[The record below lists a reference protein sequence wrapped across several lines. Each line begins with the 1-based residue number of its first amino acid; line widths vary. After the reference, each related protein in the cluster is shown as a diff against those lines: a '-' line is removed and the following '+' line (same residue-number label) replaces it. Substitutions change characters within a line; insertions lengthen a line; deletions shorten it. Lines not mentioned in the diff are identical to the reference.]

1 MASVKTNVIRSQK
14 SYFDVLGLCCSSEV
28 SLIEKILKPLEGV
41 ENVSVIVP
49 SKTVIV
55 VHDNHFISQ
64 LQIVKLLN
72 QARLEANVRVFG
84 EEKNG
89 KHWPSP
95 YTLASGC
102 LLLLSLFKYLFAPLY
117 WLALGAAVVGLL
129 PIILKSIAS
138 IRSLS
143 LDINILILI
152 TVGGTIA
159 MRDYTEAASIVFLF
173 TIAEWLESR
182 ASHKAATVMSSL
194 MSMAPQKAVL
204 AENGLI
210 MNVEDVQVS
219 MIVAVKAGEVIPID
233 GIVVEGQC
241 EVDERSLTGESVPV
255 VKQIQSRV
263 WAGTIN
269 LNGYISVETTNLA
282 DDSAVARMAKLVEE
296 AQHNKS
302 KIQRIIDNC
311 SKFYTPVIPTAFKVH
326 DRKWWYSTALVI
338 LVTACPC
345 ALILSTPVATFCALT
360 KAAASGIL
368 VKGGDYLESLAKI
381 KIVAFDKTG
390 TITRGEFT
398 VTEFRSIDPDFS
410 SNTLLYWISSI
421 ESKSSHPMADA
432 LVGYSRLNG
441 VEPKPENVK
450 EFQIFPGEGIYGK
463 IDDKNICIGNKR
475 LATRAGYVTGPMG
488 EGIKDG
494 LTVGYVVMEGKVV
507 GIFNLSDTCRT
518 GVAQA
523 INELKSLGIKTAML
537 TGDSHAAAL
546 HVHDQLE
553 QAIELVHSELL
564 PEEKVRI
571 IKELK
576 KTGPTAMV
584 GDGMNDAPALATA
597 DVGISMGIS
606 GSAVATETGHVT
618 LMSNDIRKVPQAIR
632 LAHRMRQKI
641 IENIGLS
648 IITKA
653 APVGLAISGHPLVWV
668 AVLSDVGTCL
678 LVIFNSMLLLR
689 GTETPK
695 SKCCQSEQ
703 GSDPTREALLLHV

>member
-1 MASVKTNVIRSQK
+1 
-14 SYFDVLGLCCSSEV
+14 
-28 SLIEKILKPLEGV
+28 
-41 ENVSVIVP
+41 
-49 SKTVIV
+49 
-55 VHDNHFISQ
+55 
-64 LQIVKLLN
+64 
-72 QARLEANVRVFG
+72 
-84 EEKNG
+84 
-89 KHWPSP
+89 
-95 YTLASGC
+95 
-102 LLLLSLFKYLFAPLY
+102 
-117 WLALGAAVVGLL
+117 
-129 PIILKSIAS
+129 
-138 IRSLS
+138 
-143 LDINILILI
+143 
-152 TVGGTIA
+152 
-159 MRDYTEAASIVFLF
+159 
-173 TIAEWLESR
+173 
-182 ASHKAATVMSSL
+182 MSSL

-210 MNVEDVQVS
+210 VNVEDVQVS
-219 MIVAVKAGEVIPID
+219 MILAFKAGEVIPID
-233 GIVVEGQC
+233 GIVIEGQC

-255 VKQIQSRV
+255 VKQIQSQV

-269 LNGYISVETTNLA
+269 LNGYIIVETTNLA
-282 DDSAVARMAKLVEE
+282 EDSAVARMAKLLEE

-311 SKFYTPVIPTAFKVH
+311 SKFYTPAVLLISAGIAVIPTAFKVH

-345 ALILSTPVATFCALT
+345 ALIHSTPVATFCALT

-390 TITRGEFT
+390 TEFT
-398 VTEFRSIDPDFS
+398 VTEFRSNNPDFS
-410 SNTLLYWISSI
+410 SDTLLISSI

-432 LVGYSRLNG
+432 LVGYNRLNG

-450 EFQIFPGEGIYGK
+450 GFQIFPGEGIYGK

-475 LATRAGYVTGPMG
+475 LATREGCVTGPMG

-494 LTVGYVVMEGKVV
+494 LTVGLGYVVMEGKVV
-507 GIFNLSDTCRT
+507 GIFNLSDMCRT
-518 GVAQA
+518 GVAQT
-523 INELKSLGIKTAML
+523 INELKSLGIKTSML
-537 TGDSHAAAL
+537 TGDSHVATL

-584 GDGMNDAPALATA
+584 GDRMNDAPALATA

-618 LMSNDIRKVPQAIR
+618 LMSNDIRKEPQAIR
-632 LAHRMRQKI
+632 LARRTRQKI

-689 GTETPK
+689 RTKTPK